1 MRRKV
6 GEAAADGWFRPLRV
20 IRRPDLVATKL
31 TFGGAGPEA
40 VNELAGKL
48 TVLYIAPKAP
58 DNLKV
63 SQHLKLG

>member
-1 MRRKV
+1 MASTVVMGYGK
-6 GEAAADGWFRPLRV
+6 LN
-20 IRRPDLVATKL
+20 KL

-48 TVLYIAPKAP
+48 TVLFIAPKAP